1 MKKVLIIIMGYL
13 FWVAIL
19 YVAFAFVKTEP
30 NAFKW
35 SEDAR
40 TGLVYLS
47 FLYLAFII
55 PIYALIS
62 DINL

>member
-13 FWVAIL
+13 LWAAIL
-19 YVAFAFVKTEP
+19 YLAFAFIKVEP

-40 TGLVYLS
+40 IFLISFS

-62 DINL
+62 DMNL